1 MSFSHHRSRF
11 LNAVNVVS
19 WVVDVE
25 LDDARIDFYNSA
37 SIFFASASIDENITQ
52 VEVQQDS
59 DNDSRTLLNHERA
72 ISSLA
77 KDFDHQNLFTTTSNN
92 ILENANVRI
101 LSEAFD
107 NANQQKIN
115 DVDNTNSEKNIES
128 QNETLF
134 IVDTLLQRE
143 H

>member
-1 MSFSHHRSRF
+1 MSFNHHRSRF
-11 LNAVNVVS
+11 VNVVNVVS

-37 SIFFASASIDENITQ
+37 SAFSAFASIDENTTQ

-59 DNDSRTLLNHERA
+59 DNDSRTFLNHERA

-77 KDFDHQNLFTTTSNN
+77 KDFDHQDLFTTTSNN

-101 LSEAFD
+101 LFEAFD
-107 NANQQKIN
+107 NANQQEI
-115 DVDNTNSEKNIES
+115 DDADDTNSEKNIEN

-134 IVDTLLQRE
+134 IVDILLQRE